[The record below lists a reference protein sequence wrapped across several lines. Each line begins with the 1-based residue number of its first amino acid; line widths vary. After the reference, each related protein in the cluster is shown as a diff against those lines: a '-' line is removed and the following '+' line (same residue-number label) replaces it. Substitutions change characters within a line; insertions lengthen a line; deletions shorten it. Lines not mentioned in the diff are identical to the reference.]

1 VAVGNR
7 AQAYGAPEW
16 VPDVEAAHAYLEP
29 RLRRGDVV
37 LLKSS
42 RDSGLRWLG
51 DRLADTG
58 DQAGSAGRRAAG
70 PDERMVEQ

>member
-1 VAVGNR
+1 
-7 AQAYGAPEW
+7 
-16 VPDVEAAHAYLEP
+16 VPDVDAAYDLLQH

-51 DRLADTG
+51 DRLAGLPTP
-58 DQAGSAGRRAAG
+58 DQAITPNNGRT
-70 PDERMVEQ
+70 VEQ